1 MGHSVYK
8 KFNVARLY
16 LTVSIVALNTNL
28 KFEICST
35 SIYIHF
41 KISLNVSQIYVY

>member
-28 KFEICST
+28 KYVVLV
-35 SIYIHF
+35 YIFILKSH
-41 KISLNVSQIYVY
+41 